1 MNLEVLTLIR
11 HGETAYNKYKAS
23 LKNSSLYQDFLK
35 ELSQGTSR
43 NSDTLK
49 IASRLVDE
57 NRDFRITEP
66 IPLSDEGQ
74 QQARVTASRLKYLI
88 ELPDVVYVSP
98 FRRTLDTLDCMG
110 QGWPELNGIPMIQDE
125 RLGEQKHGSLLDY
138 GDWKLFCFYRP
149 EQKELRK
156 EQGSYYY
163 RFPNDESIADV
174 QVRTKTLIDDIG
186 EKYSRKRVLI
196 VSHNIAILT
205 IRANIDNLGPEEV
218 VGLNKSNEQINCG
231 VTVYRNGLRRDLD
244 NSKLY

>member
-11 HGETAYNKYKAS
+11 HGESAYNKYRAS
-23 LKNSSLYQDFLK
+23 LKNSFLYQEFLK
-35 ELSQGTSR
+35 EQSQSNSR
-43 NSDTLK
+43 NSTSLE
-49 IASRLVDE
+49 IASRLVGE
-57 NRDFRITEP
+57 NGDFRITET
-66 IPLSDEGQ
+66 IPLSDEGR
-74 QQARVTASRLKYLI
+74 QQARVTAAKLKSLI
-88 ELPDVVYVSP
+88 ELSDIVYVSP

-110 QGWPELNGIPMIQDE
+110 EGWPELKGIPVIQDE
-125 RLGEQKHGSLLDY
+125 RLGEQKHGDLLEY
-138 GDWKLFCFYRP
+138 GDWKLFCFYHP
-149 EQKELRK
+149 EQKDLRK
-156 EQGSYYY
+156 DQGPYYY
-163 RFPNDESIADV
+163 RFPNGESIADV

>member
-11 HGETAYNKYKAS
+11 HGESAYNKYRAN

-35 ELSQGTSR
+35 ELSQITSR
-43 NSDTLK
+43 NGTALE

-57 NRDFRITEP
+57 NKDFRITEP

-74 QQARVTASRLKYLI
+74 QQARITASRLKHLI
-88 ELPDVVYVSP
+88 ELPDVVCVSP

-110 QGWPELNGIPMIQDE
+110 QGWPEINGIPVIQDE
-125 RLGEQKHGSLLDY
+125 RLGEQKHGSLLEY
-138 GDWKLFCFYRP
+138 GDWKLFCFFNP
-149 EQKELRK
+149 EQKDLRK

-163 RFPNDESIADV
+163 RFPNGESIADV
-174 QVRTKTLIDDIG
+174 RVRTKSLMDDIG
-186 EKYSRKRVLI
+186 EKFKRKRVLV

-205 IRANIDNLGPEEV
+205 IRANLDSLSPDEV
-218 VGLNKSNEQINCG
+218 IALNKSNEQINCG
-231 VTVYRNGLRRDLD
+231 ITVYKNGLRQDLD